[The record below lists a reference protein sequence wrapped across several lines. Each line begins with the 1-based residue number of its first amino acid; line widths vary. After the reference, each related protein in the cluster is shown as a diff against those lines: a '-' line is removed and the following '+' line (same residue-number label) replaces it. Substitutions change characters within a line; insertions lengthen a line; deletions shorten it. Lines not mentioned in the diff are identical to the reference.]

1 MSKREHRPLPP
12 LPAGIPRNLAYA
24 GGRLRLLD
32 QTQLPA
38 AEVYADCGDLA
49 AVAAAI
55 AGLRVRGAPAIGIA
69 AAYGLCVDLAAA
81 LAANPRLDSAA
92 AAARLASARAGL
104 AATRPTA
111 ANLGAA
117 LAAMATA
124 ERGALAAGADARALL
139 VALEAAA
146 LAWHAD
152 DAARCAAI
160 VQAGLA
166 ALPEPA
172 RVLTHCNAGPLA
184 TGGIGTALGI
194 VLAAHAAGRRIA
206 VWADETRPLLQ
217 GARIT
222 VWELMR
228 AGVPVTLQADA
239 AAAGLILAGGVDA
252 VIVGADRIAANGD
265 TANKVGTLPLALA
278 CAHAG
283 LPFYVAAPMST
294 VDARCPTGDAIPI
307 ETREAAE
314 LTALGDQQL
323 APAGVAV
330 RNPAFD
336 VTPAALV
343 TAFFTERGRL
353 TPPYDFAA
361 LPAAAATPHAE
372 RR

>member
-1 MSKREHRPLPP
+1 MNGSSPLPP

-24 GGRLRLLD
+24 RGRLALLD
-32 QTQLPA
+32 QTRLPA
-38 AEVYADCGDLA
+38 AEVYLDCGELA
-49 AVAAAI
+49 AVAEAI
-55 AGLRVRGAPAIGIA
+55 AALRVRGAPAIGIA

-81 LAANPRLDSAA
+81 LAAAPHLAPAA
-92 AAARLASARAGL
+92 AAARLAAARATL

-117 LAAMATA
+117 LAAMGAA
-124 ERGALAAGADARALL
+124 ERRALAAGADTPALL

-146 LAWHAD
+146 LVWHAD

-160 VQAGLA
+160 AAAGLA
-166 ALPEPA
+166 ALPDPA

-184 TGGIGTALGI
+184 TGGIGTALG
-194 VLAAHAAGRRIA
+194 VLLAGHAAGRRIA

-222 VWELMR
+222 AWELQR
-228 AGVPVTLQADA
+228 AGVPVTLQADGA
-239 AAAGLILAGGVDA
+239 AASLILGGGVDA

-283 LPFYVAAPMST
+283 VPFYVAAPFST
-294 VDARCPTGDAIPI
+294 VDARCPAGGSI
-307 ETREAAE
+307 EIEERGAEE
-314 LTALGDQQL
+314 LTALGGVQL
-323 APAGVAV
+323 APASTAV

-343 TAFFTERGRL
+343 TAFFTERGRVD
-353 TPPYDFAA
+353 PPYDFAA
-361 LPAAAATPHAE
+361 LAAAPPTPHAE
-372 RR
+372 R